1 VIAMNGMT
9 MNGMTMNDMIMISVD
24 DHAIEPPDLFVGRLP
39 AQFRDRA
46 PRVARFANGD
56 ERWMVEGKAWAG
68 VGPAAVAGRRREEL
82 GDEPTRYGEV
92 RKGCWDVDARIDD
105 MNANGTLMSINFAT
119 LPGFAGEKFAAGK
132 DKALMLALV
141 RAYNDWHIEDWAGR
155 HPGRLIAN
163 GILPLWDLD
172 LAITELKRIGD
183 AGVKV
188 VSFPENPTAFGQPSI
203 HWGHWDPLF
212 AAIVERGMTLAIHI
226 GTSGGLLPTPSM
238 ESPADVGVT
247 LLNIKIAEAVADLLF
262 SPALLKFPD
271 LRIMMSEGCMGWVP
285 FLRERANAEYRNHR
299 YWTHADLGD
308 LVPGDLLSRHF
319 LFCFH
324 EDDFGLSV
332 RHEVGIDQIAW
343 ECDFPHADSTWPRSP
358 ELLWASVK
366 DFPREEIEQISWGNA
381 ARFLNIDPFAHV
393 DRKDATV
400 GALRARAGHVD
411 LAPLPGGGLKPVK
424 SNSVLSTADIY
435 RMFQQGDARLGEPV
449 GYLT

>member
-1 VIAMNGMT
+1 MADMT
-9 MNGMTMNDMIMISVD
+9 MDDMILLSVD
-24 DHAIEPPDLFVGRLP
+24 DHAIEPPDLFIGRLP
-39 AQFRDRA
+39 GRYRDAA
-46 PRVARFANGD
+46 PRVAKFANGD
-56 ERWMVEGKAWAG
+56 ERWMVEGRPWAG

-92 RKGCWDVDARIDD
+92 RPGCWDVDARIDD

-119 LPGFAGEKFAAGK
+119 FPGFAGEKLVHGK
-132 DKALMLALV
+132 DKALMLALIQ
-141 RAYNDWHIEDWAGR
+141 AYNDWHREDWAGR
-155 HPGRLIAN
+155 YPARLIAN

-172 LAITELKRIGD
+172 LAIAELKRIND

-212 AAIVERGMTLAIHI
+212 SELVDRGMTVAIHI

-262 SPALLKFPD
+262 SPLLLKFPD

-299 YWTHADLGD
+299 YWTHADLGE

-332 RHEVGIDQIAW
+332 RHAVGIDQIAW
-343 ECDFPHADSTWPRSP
+343 ECDYPHADTTWPTSP
-358 ELLWASVK
+358 ERLWQSVK
-366 DFPREEIEQISWGNA
+366 DFPRAEIDKITHLNA
-381 ARFLNIDPFAHV
+381 ARFLDIDPFARI

-400 GALRARAGHVD
+400 GALRAKAGNVD
-411 LAPLPGGGLKPVK
+411 LTPLPGGGLKPVRTK
-424 SNSVLSTADIY
+424 SVLSTADIY
-435 RMFQQGDARLGEPV
+435 QMFQQGDARLGEPV